1 MTKQELREQIEAK
14 LDKHDD
20 WTYWCAIGDDSKPEE
35 YSGIELLDDLM
46 TLFDQ
51 ALIEARVQE
60 LKWVLSVVWG
70 HEGRHNRDDPPSEVL
85 DRLRELTKPERSDV

>member
-51 ALIEARVQE
+51 ALIEAEENAYKRGYIQ
-60 LKWVLSVVWG
+60 G
-70 HEGRHNRDDPPSEVL
+70 GIDQ
-85 DRLRELTKPERSDV
+85 LTKPERSDV